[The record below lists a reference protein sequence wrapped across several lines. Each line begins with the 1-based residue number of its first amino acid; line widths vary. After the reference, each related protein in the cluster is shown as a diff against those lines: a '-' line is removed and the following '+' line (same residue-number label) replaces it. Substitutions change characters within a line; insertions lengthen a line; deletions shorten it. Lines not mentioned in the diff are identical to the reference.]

1 MLGIE
6 PGAAGWEASML
17 PLCYAAPLLLA
28 FYSKFSFC
36 FQARSCLHFGDLPH
50 LPNQPGHDHRQE
62 AVRVKKTCSRTGFGL
77 PIQTSTTSPRRPTSI
92 NELHF
97 NLFFKHIKRNHIFK
111 NVIMPLFKFLL
122 TVTLDLKL
130 FISLKQRFLLHQSL
144 PRNIDEVEAYD
155 VE

>member
-1 MLGIE
+1 
-6 PGAAGWEASML
+6 ML

-50 LPNQPGHDHRQE
+50 LPDQPGHDHRQE
-62 AVRVKKTCSRTGFGL
+62 AVRVKKTCSRTGLGF
-77 PIQTSTTSPRRPTSI
+77 PIQTSTTSAWRPTSI
-92 NELHF
+92 NQLHF
-97 NLFFKHIKRNHIFK
+97 NFFKHIKRNHIFK

-130 FISLKQRFLLHQSL
+130 FISLKQRFSVTSKLAKKH
-144 PRNIDEVEAYD
+144 
-155 VE
+155 